1 MIDILEISTD
11 NLNKICY
18 TIESGLQLENLNVLV
33 MPFFHFK
40 IKFNK
45 ILKTEKFRP
54 KLNCRYV
61 PLIPILT
68 KPETCRTHSLAILT

>member
-45 ILKTEKFRP
+45 ILKT
-54 KLNCRYV
+54 
-61 PLIPILT
+61 
-68 KPETCRTHSLAILT
+68 